1 MKYPMQHHSNP
12 AVAVMAAE
20 VALAYEAMVS
30 GDIQRTATLVR
41 LAADFEKSFFVESSG
56 KVVFR
61 QAYPQKAKG

>member
-1 MKYPMQHHSNP
+1 MQNHNNP
-12 AVAVMAAE
+12 AVAVMADE
-20 VALAYEAMVS
+20 IALAYEAMLS

-41 LAADFEKSFFVESSG
+41 LAADFEKSFFVEPSG